1 MKNNTSKIIIVIIL
15 LLAINFISNKVYK
28 RFDLTKDKR
37 YTISETTHSILENI
51 DEIAFIK
58 VYLEGQFPSEFKRLQ
73 TETKQHLEELK
84 AINSNIKFRFVD
96 PLDQAEDLIKN
107 GLQPSRL
114 SVQEGGKVSEAVI
127 FPWATVEYK
136 NKVEN
141 ISLLS
146 NQTIRSQE
154 EQLQKFNPKFR
165 ICVLRC
171 IT

>member
-84 AINSNIKFRFVD
+84 AINSNIK
-96 PLDQAEDLIKN
+96 
-107 GLQPSRL
+107 
-114 SVQEGGKVSEAVI
+114 
-127 FPWATVEYK
+127 
-136 NKVEN
+136 
-141 ISLLS
+141 SL
-146 NQTIRSQE
+146 R
-154 EQLQKFNPKFR
+154 
-165 ICVLRC
+165 
-171 IT
+171 